1 MARLRTGDWSGSVS
15 AAWADHAGEW
25 IAWARAPGHDSYWQF
40 HRDRFLELLPPP
52 PGLVLDLGCG
62 EGRLSRDL
70 RALGFEVIG
79 TDYSMELVTAARA
92 ADQAGTYVQAD
103 AAHLPFQD
111 ASFDLVV
118 AFMSLQDMDQ
128 MDLAVAETTRV
139 LRPGGRVCLAV
150 VHPIN
155 STGAHESE
163 AAQAAFRIENS
174 YMAQRDYFDEME
186 RDGLTMT
193 FVSRHRPLQDY
204 TNAFTDRG
212 CLIEALREVVV
223 PVELVAHYPG
233 QERWRRI
240 PMFLQMRCLLP
251 ARR

>member
-1 MARLRTGDWSGSVS
+1 MS

-70 RALGFEVIG
+70 RTLGFEVIG
-79 TDYSMELVTAARA
+79 TDYSMELVAAARA

-155 STGAHESE
+155 SAGAHESE
-163 AAQAAFRIENS
+163 AA
-174 YMAQRDYFDEME
+174 
-186 RDGLTMT
+186 
-193 FVSRHRPLQDY
+193 
-204 TNAFTDRG
+204 
-212 CLIEALREVVV
+212 
-223 PVELVAHYPG
+223 
-233 QERWRRI
+233 
-240 PMFLQMRCLLP
+240 
-251 ARR
+251 